1 MKISR
6 FNKDCGNSVD
16 MNIMDGYLFDFPTN
30 VVELQK
36 EAADSFFTDAVTAPE
51 EFKKRILLSTTVEGE
66 GKERYF
72 LVGDIAASQ
81 LLANNHINKL
91 HNKITSHIPYITFL
105 AAVAYYHALYAKDK
119 KDNTIE
125 IDYFS
130 TMLPIWLLKKESNL
144 GRLKKR
150 WLIAS

>member
-36 EAADSFFTDAVTAPE
+36 GAADSFFTDAVTAPE
-51 EFKKRILLSTTVEGE
+51 EFKKRILLSTTIEGE
-66 GKERYF
+66 EKERYF

-105 AAVAYYHALYAKDK
+105 AAIAYYPAV
-119 KDNTIE
+119 
-125 IDYFS
+125 
-130 TMLPIWLLKKESNL
+130 
-144 GRLKKR
+144 
-150 WLIAS
+150 